1 MSERAKVGLALLA
14 TYTIWG
20 STYLGMKFAR
30 ESFPPLLM
38 AFMRF
43 GLAGGLMFLFALFEG
58 RKLPNGRE
66 LLGGIGIGA
75 ILLGLGNGGVV
86 LGLGY
91 ISTSLTAL
99 ILASSPI
106 WAAIFAG
113 FWGEWP
119 NRREVVGLVVGFLG
133 AAVLTL
139 DGNVQASPRGFV
151 LLIIAAMGWAL
162 GTVLIPRVPQAAGMM
177 GSAVQMV
184 GASLVLLLGGIA
196 TGEQLTQM
204 PTSTSLYA
212 FAYLVIFGSLIG
224 YTAYAYLVPRV
235 RPSLA
240 ISSSYVNP
248 MIAVLLGYLINN
260 ETISPYM
267 MAALPLIIGGV
278 LLMARAK
285 TAKIT
290 TVAPENATA

>member
-1 MSERAKVGLALLA
+1 MSERVKVGLALLA

-38 AFMRF
+38 ACMRF
-43 GLAGGLMFLFALFEG
+43 GIAGSIMVLFAWVRGNTWPSL
-58 RKLPNGRE
+58 RE
-66 LLGGIGIGA
+66 FLGGMGIGV

-106 WAAIFAG
+106 WAALFAG
-113 FWGEWP
+113 FWGQWP
-119 NRREVVGLVVGFLG
+119 NRREIIGLVIGFLG

-139 DGNVQASPRGFV
+139 DGHIQASPRGF
-151 LLIIAAMGWAL
+151 LMLIIAAMGWSL
-162 GTVLIPRVPQAAGMM
+162 GTVLIPKVQQASGAM
-177 GSAVQMV
+177 GSGVQML
-184 GASLVLLLGGIA
+184 GASMTLLVAGIA
-196 TGEQLTQM
+196 SGEQFTQI
-204 PTSTSLYA
+204 PTPTSLYA
-212 FAYLVIFGSLIG
+212 FAYLVIFGSLVG
-224 YTAYAYLVPRV
+224 FTAYSYLVPRV

-248 MIAVLLGYLINN
+248 MIAVLLGFFINN

-285 TAKIT
+285 TAK
-290 TVAPENATA
+290 VVVDPV

>member
-1 MSERAKVGLALLA
+1 MSDRVKVGLALLA

-38 AFMRF
+38 ACMRF
-43 GLAGGLMFLFALFEG
+43 GIAGSVMMLFAKARG
-58 RKLPNGRE
+58 STWPSVRE
-66 LLGGIGIGA
+66 LLGGMGIGV

-86 LGLGY
+86 LGLGF

-106 WAAIFAG
+106 WAALFAG
-113 FWGEWP
+113 FWGQWP
-119 NRREVVGLVVGFLG
+119 NRREIVGLVIGFLG

-139 DGNVQASPRGFV
+139 DGHIQAAPRGFIM
-151 LLIIAAMGWAL
+151 LILAAMGWSL
-162 GTVLIPRVPQAAGMM
+162 GTVLIPKVQQATGAM
-177 GSAVQMV
+177 GSGVQMI
-184 GASLVLLLGGIA
+184 GASFTLLIGGLVS
-196 TGEQLTQM
+196 GEQFTQV
-204 PTSTSLYA
+204 PTPTSLYA
-212 FAYLVIFGSLIG
+212 FAYLVVFGSLVG
-224 YTAYAYLVPRV
+224 FTAYSYLVPRV

-240 ISSSYVNP
+240 ISSAYVNP
-248 MIAVLLGYLINN
+248 MIAVLLGFFINH

-267 MAALPLIIGGV
+267 LTALPLIIGGV

-285 TAKIT
+285 TAK
-290 TVAPENATA
+290 PATA

>member
-1 MSERAKVGLALLA
+1 MSDRVKVGLALLA

-38 AFMRF
+38 ACMRF
-43 GLAGGLMFLFALFEG
+43 GIAGSIMVLFAWVRGNAWPSLCEF
-58 RKLPNGRE
+58 
-66 LLGGIGIGA
+66 LGGMGIGV

-106 WAAIFAG
+106 WAALFAG
-113 FWGEWP
+113 FWGQWP
-119 NRREVVGLVVGFLG
+119 NRREIVGLVIGFLG

-139 DGNVQASPRGFV
+139 DGHIQASPRGF
-151 LLIIAAMGWAL
+151 LMLIIAAMGWSF
-162 GTVLIPRVPQAAGMM
+162 GTVLIPKVQQASGAM
-177 GSAVQMV
+177 GSGVQML
-184 GASLVLLLGGIA
+184 GASMTLLIAGIA
-196 TGEQLTQM
+196 SGEQFTQM
-204 PTSTSLYA
+204 PTPTSLYA
-212 FAYLVIFGSLIG
+212 FAYLVIFGSLVG
-224 YTAYAYLVPRV
+224 FTAYSYLVPRV

-248 MIAVLLGYLINN
+248 MIAVLLGFLINN

-278 LLMARAK
+278 LLMAHAK
-285 TAKIT
+285 TAK
-290 TVAPENATA
+290 VVVDPV